1 MRFGKQN
8 ARPGGYEG
16 NSDLKTTKEKG
27 ANMVW
32 EIMLSKTKTE
42 ELNKKTVKVHANSF
56 DEALAKARA
65 MDKDAC
71 CGWMSNEEI

>member
-8 ARPGGYEG
+8 TRHGGYEG
-16 NSDLKTTKEKG
+16 NKRKREERKG

-32 EIMLSKTKTE
+32 EIMLSKTKAE
-42 ELNKKTVKVHANSF
+42 ELNKETVKVHANSF

-65 MDKDAC
+65 MDKDAY
-71 CGWMSNEEI
+71 CGWMSNEEV

>member
-8 ARPGGYEG
+8 ARPGGYES
-16 NSDLKTTKEKG
+16 NKRKREERKG

-32 EIMLSKTKTE
+32 EIMLSKTKAE
-42 ELNKKTVKVHANSF
+42 ELNKETVKVHANSF

-71 CGWMSNEEI
+71 CGWMSNEEV

>member
-1 MRFGKQN
+1 MRFGKQH

-16 NSDLKTTKEKG
+16 NKRKREERKG

-32 EIMLSKTKTE
+32 EIMLSKTKAE
-42 ELNKKTVKVHANSF
+42 ELNKETVEVHANSF

-71 CGWMSNEEI
+71 CGWMSNEEV